1 MSTYKEMSEQLDMI
15 VAELQDGNTDVDEAL
30 KKYEEASKLIGDM
43 EKYLKTAEN
52 KIQKIKVNLSN

>member
-1 MSTYKEMSEQLDMI
+1 MI